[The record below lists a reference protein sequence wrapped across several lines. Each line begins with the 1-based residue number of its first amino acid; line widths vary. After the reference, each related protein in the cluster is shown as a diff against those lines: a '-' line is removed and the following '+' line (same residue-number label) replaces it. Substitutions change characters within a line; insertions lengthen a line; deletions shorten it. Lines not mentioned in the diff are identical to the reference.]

1 MRISTKGRYALAAVT
16 AIARTA
22 EESISLAQ
30 LSSTLG
36 ISKLYLEQVFSL
48 LRKGGLVASIK
59 GPHGGYR
66 CTSSPS
72 KLSLWQVI
80 SSVENG
86 LLDPSEPTVPESA
99 PDIEVALNSVVFS
112 PLDDAV
118 RGFLEG
124 ITVQDLLDAADS
136 QRSEQA
142 YMQNM

>member
-22 EESISLAQ
+22 EDSISLSQ
-30 LSSTLG
+30 LSNSLG

-48 LRKGGLVASIK
+48 LRKGGLVSSIK
-59 GPHGGYR
+59 GPHGGYK

-72 KLSLWQVI
+72 KLSIWQVI

-86 LLDPSEPTVPESA
+86 LLDPTEPTVPDSA
-99 PDIEVALNSVVFS
+99 PDIEVALNTAVFN
-112 PLDDAV
+112 PLDTVV
-118 RGFLEG
+118 RGFLDS
-124 ITVQDLLDAADS
+124 ITVQDLLDAADA